1 LKSDGENKQKTGFR
15 NDKSDRTKN
24 TEFIIT
30 KVVKMMNLTK
40 NTIIISLILNVITF
54 GTLAQKSIH
63 SFNQAKLHPVKRNG
77 PAPDFF
83 EGALI
88 GNGGMGVVVCTRPDA
103 VVFRFG
109 HNDVWDIR
117 ISEDSK
123 DSIGTFE
130 EIFHRVK
137 SIDPSLKQL
146 EDDPWYANYK
156 RIARSNYAKPYP
168 RPFPCGSLVL
178 GFDRRE
184 VELIGHT
191 LDISNG
197 MVMIEMLRKG
207 SPVFLHVFA
216 DMEKDRVWMKMV
228 NKKGNAI
235 PGCFNRVNLFPDK
248 KTPPEFPPFIVKKFD
263 EAISFRQVLPYQEP
277 DEYDKEKGHPKDEA
291 FSLSVITPGKLEKRQ
306 RLDRNANPA
315 DMEIM
320 EFAMQHNDAPFWACV
335 ELRNGLAG
343 ELSDDFTAFEAL
355 KLADLENSLATN
367 NKGWFEYWSRSAVNL
382 EDKELESIWYRN
394 LYFFRCAA
402 KSGVNCPGLFANW
415 SFNDIGTAWHGDWHM
430 NYNTQQPFWAT
441 FSSNHLDLNLPYV
454 EMVEFISGVAKIWAR
469 DYYKMRG
476 AFYPHSAY
484 PVDMTMNPYPVP
496 DWGWE
501 VFETPWSVQGI
512 WWHYLYTGDS
522 RFLRDRVFPL
532 MKDAV
537 LFIVDYMSRPDAH
550 GKQWGDDKYH
560 IFPTVPPELYKL
572 RPGFKF
578 NSDGLADLT
587 LIKFLFNAYL
597 RSVEILGLKSETGTV
612 NAVQDILSHFPEYP
626 TEKSE
631 KYGEVFVSV
640 KGESTETV
648 YNAPV
653 NLMSVF
659 PGEDHG
665 LHSGEETMSILTNTK
680 RNNQNEGGNDLVFQH
695 LQAARL
701 GLLDLEFFKRAVQY
715 CTLANGTCS
724 DYVLQLNGRYND
736 HTTFKYMEKMGIWFE
751 NFGLPAVINECL
763 MQSYNGIIR
772 MFPNWPENKDAE
784 FNTLR
789 AAGGFLVSS
798 SIKSD
803 IIQQIEVYCEND
815 HELKLYNPWGK
826 NRSVKWFSDG
836 SGKGKI
842 EGEILRIKVKKGQK
856 IILNP

>member
-1 LKSDGENKQKTGFR
+1 MINITRLKI
-15 NDKSDRTKN
+15 
-24 TEFIIT
+24 IIT
-30 KVVKMMNLTK
+30 PILSVLTSCVFEQ
-40 NTIIISLILNVITF
+40 N
-54 GTLAQKSIH
+54 SIN
-63 SFNQAKLHPVKRNG
+63 SFDQAKLHPIIRNS

-88 GNGGMGVVVCTRPDA
+88 GNGGMGIVVCTRPDA
-103 VVFRFG
+103 VVLRFG
-109 HNDVWDIR
+109 HNNVWDIR

-123 DSIGTFE
+123 DSIGTFKE
-130 EIFHRVK
+130 VIQKVK
-137 SIDPSLKQL
+137 SIDPNLKQL

-168 RPFPCGSLVL
+168 WPFPCGSLVL

-184 VELIGHT
+184 VELIGHK

-197 MVMIEMLRKG
+197 LVSIEMLMQG
-207 SPVFLHVFA
+207 EPVFLQVFA
-216 DMEKDRVWMKMV
+216 DMEQDRVWMKML
-228 NKKGNAI
+228 NDKGEAI
-235 PGCFNRVNLFPDK
+235 PGIFDRINLFPDK
-248 KTPPEFPPFIVKKFD
+248 KTPPEFPEFVVNKLDK
-263 EAISFRQVLPYQEP
+263 AISFTQVLPYQEP
-277 DEYDKEKGHPKDEA
+277 DEYDKEKGHPRDEA
-291 FSLSVITPGKLEKRQ
+291 FALSVMTSCKLEKKQ
-306 RLDRNANPA
+306 QLDRNANLVN
-315 DMEIM
+315 MEIM
-320 EFAMQHNDAPFWACV
+320 EYVMLKDDAPFWACV
-335 ELRNGLAG
+335 ELRNGLAR
-343 ELSDDFTAFEAL
+343 ELSDDYTAFESL
-355 KLADLENSLATN
+355 RLDDLENTFVKN
-367 NKGWFEYWSRSAVNL
+367 NNGWNEYWSRSALNL

-441 FSSNHLDLNLPYV
+441 FTSNHLELNLPYV
-454 EMVEFISGVAKIWAR
+454 EMVEFISEVAKIWAT

-501 VFETPWSVQGI
+501 VFETPWAVQGV
-512 WWHYLYTGDS
+512 WWHYLYTGDT
-522 RFLRDRVFPL
+522 RFLRERAFPL

-537 LFIVDYMSRPDAH
+537 LFIVDYMNRPDAH

-560 IFPTVPPELYKL
+560 VFPTVPPELYKL
-572 RPGFKF
+572 RPGFKY

-587 LIKFLFNAYL
+587 LNKFLFNAYL
-597 RSVEILGLKSETGTV
+597 RSVDILGLKSESETV
-612 NAVQDILSHFPEYP
+612 KAVQDILNHFPDYP
-626 TEKSE
+626 TENSE

-640 KGESTETV
+640 KGESIETV

-653 NLMSVF
+653 NLMTVF

-665 LHSGEETMSILTNTK
+665 LHSNEETMRILTNTK

-701 GLLDLEFFKRAVQY
+701 GTLDLEFFKRAVQY

-724 DYVLQLNGRYND
+724 DFVLQVNGRYND
-736 HTTFKYMEKMGIWFE
+736 HTNFKYMEKMGIWFE

-763 MQSYNGIIR
+763 IQSYNGIIR

-784 FNTLR
+784 FSSLR
-789 AAGGFLVSS
+789 ATGGFLVSS
-798 SIKSD
+798 SMKSGK
-803 IIQQIEVYCEND
+803 IQEIEIYSENNN
-815 HELKLYNPWGK
+815 ELKIYNPWGK
-826 NRSVKWFSDG
+826 NIGVKLFVDG
-836 SGKGKI
+836 SEKGKM
-842 EGEILRIKVKKGQK
+842 EGDILQLKVKKGQK
-856 IILNP
+856 VILKE

>member
-1 LKSDGENKQKTGFR
+1 MKRLIF
-15 NDKSDRTKN
+15 
-24 TEFIIT
+24 
-30 KVVKMMNLTK
+30 KVLVV
-40 NTIIISLILNVITF
+40 LNVCSIQVS
-54 GTLAQKSIH
+54 AQSN
-63 SFNQAKLHPVKRNG
+63 FNSAQQAKQHPIVRKG

-103 VVFRFG
+103 VVLRFG

-130 EIFHRVK
+130 EVFKKVK
-137 SIDPSLKQL
+137 AIDPNLKQL

-168 RPFPCGSLVL
+168 RPFPCGSLIL

-184 VELIGHT
+184 VELIGHK

-197 MVMIEMLRKG
+197 LVTIEMLHKG
-207 SPVFLHVFA
+207 EPVYLHVFT
-216 DMEKDRVWMKMV
+216 DMENDRVWMKMV
-228 NKKGNAI
+228 NEKGVAI
-235 PGCFNRVNLFPDK
+235 SGVFNRINLFPDK
-248 KTPPEFPPFIVKKFD
+248 KTPPEFPQFTVNKLNK
-263 EAISFRQVLPYQEP
+263 AISFRQVLPYQEP
-277 DEYDKEKGHPKDEA
+277 DEYDKEKGHPKDKA
-291 FSLSVITPGKLEKRQ
+291 FALSVVTNCKLEKKQ

-320 EFAMQHNDAPFWACV
+320 EYAMLKDDAPFWACV
-335 ELRNGLAG
+335 ELRNGLAR
-343 ELSDDFTAFEAL
+343 ELSNDYTAFESF
-355 KLADLENSLATN
+355 KPVDLENTFAGN
-367 NKGWFEYWSRSAVNL
+367 NKGWNEYWSKSALNL

-394 LYFFRCAA
+394 LYFFRCSA
-402 KSGVNCPGLFANW
+402 KSGVSCPGLFANW

-441 FSSNHLDLNLPYV
+441 FSSNHMELNLPYV
-454 EMVEFISGVAKIWAR
+454 EMVEFVSNVAKIWAR

-484 PVDMTMNPYPVP
+484 PVEMTMNPYPVP

-501 VFETPWSVQGI
+501 VFETPWAVQGV
-512 WWHYLYTGDS
+512 WWHYLYSGDTQ
-522 RFLRDRVFPL
+522 FLRDRAFPL

-537 LFIVDYMSRPDAH
+537 LFIVDYMTRPDAH
-550 GKQWGDDKYH
+550 GEKWGDNKYH
-560 IFPTVPPELYKL
+560 VFPTVPPELYKL

-587 LIKFLFNAYL
+587 LIKFLFNSYL
-597 RSVEILGLKSETGTV
+597 LSVDILGLKSEAETV
-612 NAVQDILSHFPEYP
+612 ASVNNILNHFPDYP
-626 TEKSE
+626 VEISE
-631 KYGEVFVSV
+631 KYGQVFVSV

-653 NLMSVF
+653 SLMTVF

-665 LHSGEETMSILTNTK
+665 LHSDEETFRILENTN
-680 RNNQNEGGNDLVFQH
+680 RNSQNEGGNDLVFQH
-695 LQAARL
+695 LQTARL
-701 GLLDLEFFKRAVQY
+701 GMLDLDFFKRAVQY

-724 DYVLQLNGRYND
+724 DFNLQVNGRYND
-736 HTTFKYMEKMGIWFE
+736 HTNFKYMEKMGIWFE
-751 NFGLPAVINECL
+751 NFGLPVVINECL

-772 MFPNWPENKDAE
+772 MFPNWPENKNAE

-789 AAGGFLVSS
+789 AVGGFLVSG
-798 SIKSD
+798 SIKSGE
-803 IIQQIEVYCEND
+803 IQEIEIYSESDN
-815 HELKLYNPWGK
+815 ELKVYNPWGK
-826 NRSVKWFSDG
+826 DIAVKVFTDG
-836 SGKGKI
+836 SEKGKI
-842 EGEILRIKVKKGQK
+842 NGEILQLKVKKGERV
-856 IILNP
+856 LLRY

>member
-1 LKSDGENKQKTGFR
+1 MKR
-15 NDKSDRTKN
+15 
-24 TEFIIT
+24 
-30 KVVKMMNLTK
+30 
-40 NTIIISLILNVITF
+40 LIFKILLVLNIFSIQVS
-54 GTLAQKSIH
+54 AQSN
-63 SFNQAKLHPVKRNG
+63 FNSARQAKQHPIERKG

-103 VVFRFG
+103 VVLRFG

-130 EIFHRVK
+130 EIFQKVK
-137 SIDPSLKQL
+137 AIDSNLKQL
-146 EDDPWYANYK
+146 EDDSWYANYK

-197 MVMIEMLRKG
+197 LVSIEMLLDG
-207 SPVFLHVFA
+207 SSVFLHVFT
-216 DMEKDRVWMKMV
+216 DMENDRVWMKMI
-228 NKKGNAI
+228 NEKGDAI
-235 PGCFNRVNLFPDK
+235 PGIFNRINLFPDK
-248 KTPPEFPPFIVKKFD
+248 KTPPEFPQFTVNKLNK
-263 EAISFRQVLPYQEP
+263 AISFRQVLPYQEP
-277 DEYDKEKGHPKDEA
+277 DEYDKVKGHPKDKA
-291 FSLSVITPGKLEKRQ
+291 FALSVITNCKLEKRQ

-320 EFAMQHNDAPFWACV
+320 EYAMLKDDAPFWACV
-335 ELRNGLAG
+335 ELRNGLAK
-343 ELSDDFTAFEAL
+343 ELSNDYTAFESF
-355 KLADLENSLATN
+355 KPSDLENTFASN
-367 NKGWFEYWSRSAVNL
+367 IKGWNEYWSKSGVNL

-402 KSGVNCPGLFANW
+402 KSGVSCPGLFANW

-441 FSSNHLDLNLPYV
+441 FSSNHLELNLPYV
-454 EMVEFISGVAKIWAR
+454 EMVEFVSNVAKIWAR

-484 PVDMTMNPYPVP
+484 PVEMTMNPYPVP

-501 VFETPWSVQGI
+501 VFETPWAVQGV
-512 WWHYLYTGDS
+512 WWHYLYSGDTQ
-522 RFLRDRVFPL
+522 FLRDRAFPL

-537 LFIVDYMSRPDAH
+537 LFIVDYMTRPDAH
-550 GKQWGDDKYH
+550 GEQWGDKKYH
-560 IFPTVPPELYKL
+560 VFPTVPPELYKL

-597 RSVEILGLKSETGTV
+597 RSVDILGLKSETETV
-612 NAVQDILSHFPEYP
+612 AVVLEILNHFPDYP
-626 TEKSE
+626 TEISE

-653 NLMSVF
+653 SLMTVF

-665 LHSGEETMSILTNTK
+665 LHSTLETFRILENTK
-680 RNNQNEGGNDLVFQH
+680 RNSQNEGGNDLVFQH

-701 GLLDLEFFKRAVQY
+701 GMLDLEFFKRAVQY
-715 CTLANGTCS
+715 CTLANGTSS
-724 DYVLQLNGRYND
+724 DFNLQVNGRYTD
-736 HTTFKYMEKMGIWFE
+736 HTNFKYMEKMGIWFE
-751 NFGLPAVINECL
+751 NFGLPVVINECL

-772 MFPNWPENKDAE
+772 MFPNWPENKNAE

-789 AAGGFLVSS
+789 AVGGFLVSG
-798 SIKSD
+798 SIKSGE
-803 IIQQIEVYCEND
+803 IQEIEIYSEND
-815 HELKLYNPWGK
+815 NELKVYNPWGK
-826 NRSVKWFSDG
+826 TVALNLFTDG
-836 SGKGKI
+836 SDKGKI
-842 EGEILRIKVKKGQK
+842 YGEVLLLKVKKGQK
-856 IILNP
+856 IVLKP

>member
-1 LKSDGENKQKTGFR
+1 MK
-15 NDKSDRTKN
+15 
-24 TEFIIT
+24 
-30 KVVKMMNLTK
+30 
-40 NTIIISLILNVITF
+40 
-54 GTLAQKSIH
+54 KSIFKVLFV
-63 SFNQAKLHPVKRNG
+63 FNILGIQVSAQSNFISAEQAKQHPIVRKG

-103 VVFRFG
+103 VVLRFG

-130 EIFHRVK
+130 EVFKRVK
-137 SIDPSLKQL
+137 SIDPNLKQL
-146 EDDPWYANYK
+146 EDEPWYAQYK
-156 RIARSNYAKPYP
+156 RTARSNYAKPYP

-197 MVMIEMLRKG
+197 LVSIEMLLDG
-207 SPVFLHVFA
+207 SPVFLHVFT
-216 DMEKDRVWMKMV
+216 DMKNDRVWMKMV
-228 NKKGNAI
+228 NEKGVAI
-235 PGCFNRVNLFPDK
+235 PGIFNRINLFPDK
-248 KTPPEFPPFIVKKFD
+248 KTPPEFPQFAVNKLSK
-263 EAISFRQVLPYQEP
+263 AISFRQVLPYQEP
-277 DEYDKEKGHPKDEA
+277 DEYDKVKGHPKDKA
-291 FSLSVITPGKLEKRQ
+291 FALSVVTNCKLEKRQ
-306 RLDRNANPA
+306 RLDRNANPV

-320 EFAMQHNDAPFWACV
+320 EYAMLKDDAPFWACV
-335 ELRNGLAG
+335 ELRNGLAK
-343 ELSDDFTAFEAL
+343 ELSNDYTALESLKPDDM
-355 KLADLENSLATN
+355 ENTFAGN
-367 NKGWFEYWSRSAVNL
+367 NKGWNEYWSKSGVNL

-394 LYFFRCAA
+394 LYFFRCSA
-402 KSGVNCPGLFANW
+402 KSGVSCPGLFANW

-441 FSSNHLDLNLPYV
+441 FSSNHMELNLPYV
-454 EMVEFISGVAKIWAR
+454 EMIEFISEVAKIWAR

-501 VFETPWSVQGI
+501 VFETPWSVQGV
-512 WWHYLYTGDS
+512 WWHYLYSGDT
-522 RFLRDRVFPL
+522 RFLNDRAFPL
-532 MKDAV
+532 IKDAV
-537 LFIVDYMSRPDAH
+537 LFIVDYMTRPDAH
-550 GKQWGDDKYH
+550 GQQWGDNKYH
-560 IFPTVPPELYKL
+560 VFPTVPPELYKL

-597 RSVEILGLKSETGTV
+597 TSVDIIGLKSEAETV
-612 NAVQDILSHFPEYP
+612 ASVHDILNHFPDYP
-626 TEKSE
+626 TEISE
-631 KYGEVFVSV
+631 KYGEVLVSV

-653 NLMSVF
+653 SLMTVF

-665 LHSGEETMSILTNTK
+665 LHSNRETFRILENTK
-680 RNNQNEGGNDLVFQH
+680 RNSQNEGGNDLVFQH

-701 GLLDLEFFKRAVQY
+701 GMLDLGFFKRAVQY

-724 DYVLQLNGRYND
+724 DFNLQVNGRYND
-736 HTTFKYMEKMGIWFE
+736 HTNFKYMEKMGIWFE
-751 NFGLPAVINECL
+751 NFGLPVVINECL

-772 MFPNWPENKDAE
+772 MFPNWPTNMDAE
-784 FNTLR
+784 FSTLR
-789 AAGGFLVSS
+789 AVGGFLVSGS
-798 SIKSD
+798 MKSGK
-803 IIQQIEVYCEND
+803 IQEIEIYSEND
-815 HELKLYNPWGK
+815 NELKVYNPWGK
-826 NRSVKWFSDG
+826 DVAVKVFTDG
-836 SGKGKI
+836 SEKGKI
-842 EGEILRIKVKKGQK
+842 DGEVLQLKVKKGQK
-856 IILNP
+856 IVLKP